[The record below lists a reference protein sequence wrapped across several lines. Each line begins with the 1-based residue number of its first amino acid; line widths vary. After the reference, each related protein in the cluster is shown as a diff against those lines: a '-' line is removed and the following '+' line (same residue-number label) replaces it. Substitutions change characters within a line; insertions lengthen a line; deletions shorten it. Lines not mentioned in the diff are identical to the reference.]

1 MKLVITTQYM
11 ENYAAFEMDYVHGVS
26 DDCWKMKGGSNY
38 VMDFNFAKDCPTG
51 DLTSLVEIVSSM
63 VENENEAS
71 RTYVI
76 DWEAV
81 GDGEFAERW
90 HWVDGRLTSKG
101 ER

>member
-11 ENYAAFEMDYVHGVS
+11 ENYGDSES
-26 DDCWKMKGGSNY
+26 PRWKFKGGANY
-38 VMDFNFAKDCPTG
+38 VTDFTLSKWFRIG
-51 DLTSLVEIVSSM
+51 DLTRLVESVSSM
-63 VENENEAS
+63 VENENETS

-81 GDGEFAERW
+81 GDGEFDERW

-101 ER
+101 ERS